1 MFENGGN
8 GAGTGRQKLHAGLF
22 ARGLPSCLSFAAS
35 AAAVFDELLFCKR
48 GNARGRGGQRARACV
63 SDHLA
68 AVVCLAARASFD
80 GRVLVWVWRGLVC
93 VQYVILAN
101 GARGR
106 AAVALI
112 QQAVANPH
120 LFHFGEL
127 VDHDNIAALDGTL
140 PSLSPRVLPRNYDKK
155 HAGESARRSL
165 MLRLACCVL
174 RGALACIFVRN
185 MKRCTAQHRWMWA
198 SNRGLSPL
206 L

>member
-155 HAGESARRSL
+155 TRRGKCS
-165 MLRLACCVL
+165 
-174 RGALACIFVRN
+174 ALAYAATCLLCAA
-185 MKRCTAQHRWMWA
+185 RCA
-198 SNRGLSPL
+198 SMYFCAKYETMHCSASLDVGL
-206 L
+206 

>member
-1 MFENGGN
+1 MKCLKMEET
-8 GAGTGRQKLHAGLF
+8 ALEQVGRSCM
-22 ARGLPSCLSFAAS
+22 RGSSRAAFHRVCRLLLLLLLCLMSCCFAS
-35 AAAVFDELLFCKR
+35 AAPREA
-48 GNARGRGGQRARACV
+48 GRGGQRARACV

-155 HAGESARRSL
+155 TRRGKCS
-165 MLRLACCVL
+165 
-174 RGALACIFVRN
+174 ALAYAATCLLCAA
-185 MKRCTAQHRWMWA
+185 RCA
-198 SNRGLSPL
+198 SMYFCAKYETMHCSALLDVGL
-206 L
+206 